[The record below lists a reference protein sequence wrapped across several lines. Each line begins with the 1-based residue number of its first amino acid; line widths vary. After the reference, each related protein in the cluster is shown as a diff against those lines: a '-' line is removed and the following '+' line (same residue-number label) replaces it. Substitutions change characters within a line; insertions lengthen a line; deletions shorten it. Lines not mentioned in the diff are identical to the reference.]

1 MGGGLQ
7 IRIGEIAR
15 FSQNIEKTTN
25 NMNMLKII
33 FILSIICAAF
43 NCVIGIVDGNISA
56 ACGWFVS
63 ALTELLL
70 LHCYLKLE
78 K

>member
-1 MGGGLQ
+1 
-7 IRIGEIAR
+7 
-15 FSQNIEKTTN
+15 
-25 NMNMLKII
+25 MNMLKII